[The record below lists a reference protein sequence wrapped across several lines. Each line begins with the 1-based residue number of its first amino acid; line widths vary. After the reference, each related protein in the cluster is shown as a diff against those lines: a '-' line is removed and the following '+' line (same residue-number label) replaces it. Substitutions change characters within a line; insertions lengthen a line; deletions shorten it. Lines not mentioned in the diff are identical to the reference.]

1 MCRNVWHSLGAMGSV
16 MNYSEFIKSKMT
28 KSVDSGFEISVD
40 DLNPMLFDWQK
51 EIVRW
56 SLAKGK
62 SAIFDIIGDSQ

>member
-1 MCRNVWHSLGAMGSV
+1 
-16 MNYSEFIKSKMT
+16 MT

-40 DLNPMLFDWQK
+40 GLNPMLFDWQK